1 MSVSSFPDSE
11 KRRGLPR
18 ISGLA
23 LTVAGILA
31 LGGGVGLAL
40 NRTSAP
46 ATAVAEA
53 VPGDPA
59 TDPLT
64 PASTGAEISPT
75 PTLVRSVTVA
85 PRLVDVTPPENPF
98 LRTAADPVA
107 YAPATSNV
115 SIPASVAAAPA
126 PAGRV
131 AAKTAVAPTTSAQP
145 AQPAAFAPGNP
156 SADDL
161 ALTGIVQ
168 GEPPVA
174 VVRYSGQSLFLKIG
188 DQVAD
193 TWRLVEI
200 KERSA
205 IFQLGAQRVEIPI
218 KGGSSE

>member
-1 MSVSSFPDSE
+1 M
-11 KRRGLPR
+11 
-18 ISGLA
+18 
-23 LTVAGILA
+23 
-31 LGGGVGLAL
+31 
-40 NRTSAP
+40 
-46 ATAVAEA
+46 
-53 VPGDPA
+53 
-59 TDPLT
+59 
-64 PASTGAEISPT
+64 
-75 PTLVRSVTVA
+75 
-85 PRLVDVTPPENPF
+85 PPENPF

-107 YAPATSNV
+107 FAPAGNPGSV
-115 SIPASVAAAPA
+115 SVTVAAPAAPVARAASTPAAAAPA
-126 PAGRV
+126 RPAP
-131 AAKTAVAPTTSAQP
+131 AEASAP
-145 AQPAAFAPGNP
+145 N
-156 SADDL
+156 ADDL

>member
-1 MSVSSFPDSE
+1 MNGDWTPE
-11 KRRGLPR
+11 PEGRRGLPR
-18 ISGLA
+18 MSGMA
-23 LTVAGILA
+23 LMVAGVLA

-40 NRTSAP
+40 NRTAAP
-46 ATAVAEA
+46 PTATAVEA
-53 VPGDPA
+53 IPGDPA
-59 TDPLT
+59 TDPQT
-64 PASTGAEISPT
+64 PVSTGAEAMPA
-75 PTLVRSVTVA
+75 PTLVRSVSAA
-85 PRLVDVTPPENPF
+85 PRLVDVVAPENPF

-107 YAPATSNV
+107 FAPAASGAPVPAAVAGTSAGV
-115 SIPASVAAAPA
+115 LRAAAT
-126 PAGRV
+126 
-131 AAKTAVAPTTSAQP
+131 AAKPGTALSQP
-145 AQPAAFAPGNP
+145 ARPAAAEETP

-168 GEPPVA
+168 GDPPVA

-193 TWRLVEI
+193 TWRLVEF

>member
-1 MSVSSFPDSE
+1 MSGTWSPE
-11 KRRGLPR
+11 TEERRGLPR
-18 ISGLA
+18 ISLLA
-23 LTVAGILA
+23 VMVAGVLA
-31 LGGGVGLAL
+31 VGGGVGLAL
-40 NRTSAP
+40 NHAGAP
-46 ATAVAEA
+46 AAATPEVI
-53 VPGDPA
+53 PGDPA

-64 PASTGAEISPT
+64 PASTSADAAPA
-75 PTLVRSVTVA
+75 PTLVRSTIAA
-85 PRLVDVTPPENPF
+85 PRVVEVMPPENPF
-98 LRTAADPVA
+98 LRTAADPAVF
-107 YAPATSNV
+107 APAGNPGSV
-115 SIPASVAAAPA
+115 SVTVAAPAAPVARPSGTPAAAAPA
-126 PAGRV
+126 RPAP
-131 AAKTAVAPTTSAQP
+131 AEPSAP
-145 AQPAAFAPGNP
+145 N
-156 SADDL
+156 ADDL

>member
-1 MSVSSFPDSE
+1 MSGSWTPDPE
-11 KRRGLPR
+11 ERRGLPR
-18 ISGLA
+18 ISGMA
-23 LTVAGILA
+23 LVVAGALV

-40 NRTSAP
+40 NRSTAP
-46 ATAVAEA
+46 AAVTVEA
-53 VPGDPA
+53 IPGDPA
-59 TDPLT
+59 TDPQT
-64 PASTGAEISPT
+64 PPSTSAESAPA

-107 YAPATSNV
+107 LAPVGGGAPV
-115 SIPASVAAAPA
+115 PA
-126 PAGRV
+126 
-131 AAKTAVAPTTSAQP
+131 AVAGTPAFALRAASAVATPGTVLPKP
-145 AQPAAFAPGNP
+145 AHPAAVSDSKP
-156 SADDL
+156 SADDI

-168 GEPPVA
+168 GDPPVA
-174 VVRYSGQSLFLKIG
+174 VVRYEGQSFFLKIG

-193 TWRLVEI
+193 TWRLVEF

>member
-1 MSVSSFPDSE
+1 MSGAWTPDGE
-11 KRRGLPR
+11 ERRGQPR

-23 LTVAGILA
+23 LMVAGVLA
-31 LGGGVGLAL
+31 LSGGVGLVL
-40 NRTSAP
+40 NRALAP
-46 ATAVAEA
+46 TAVTVEA

-59 TDPLT
+59 TDPQT
-64 PASTGAEISPT
+64 PASTVAEATPA
-75 PTLVRSVTVA
+75 PTLVRSVSSP
-85 PRLVDVTPPENPF
+85 PRLVDVVAPENPF

-107 YAPATSNV
+107 FAPVGNS
-115 SIPASVAAAPA
+115 ASVPAAAAGMPAARGAAPA
-126 PAGRV
+126 ATPGTVLSQPARPV
-131 AAKTAVAPTTSAQP
+131 AAP
-145 AQPAAFAPGNP
+145 AQP

-168 GEPPVA
+168 GDPPVA

-205 IFQLGAQRVEIPI
+205 LFQLGAQRVEIPI

>member
-1 MSVSSFPDSE
+1 MTGSLTPDTE
-11 KRRGLPR
+11 ERRGLR
-18 ISGLA
+18 VSSLV
-23 LTVAGILA
+23 LMVAGVLA

-46 ATAVAEA
+46 PAVTAEVI
-53 VPGDPA
+53 PGDPA
-59 TDPLT
+59 TDPQT
-64 PASTGAEISPT
+64 PPSTSAEAAPA
-75 PTLVRSVTVA
+75 PTLVRSVATG
-85 PRLVDVTPPENPF
+85 PRLVDATPPENPF

-107 YAPATSNV
+107 FAPAGGSAP
-115 SIPASVAAAPA
+115 IPAAVAGTSTPASPAAAEAAAKVTALSQPARPVAAA
-126 PAGRV
+126 
-131 AAKTAVAPTTSAQP
+131 K
-145 AQPAAFAPGNP
+145 P

-168 GEPPVA
+168 GDPPVA

-193 TWRLVEI
+193 TWRLVEF